1 MKTNICTTQDQSAR
15 LLKCGV
21 STDTAD
27 MCWHAVIVP
36 RGGSLTSTLDPSEE
50 WDLWAEPY
58 DCMPEELQVA
68 KLMEDYNEIQPA
80 WSLSALLGLLP
91 FKIHSGNFEF
101 WLDVAPI
108 NFGKEWSIGYYC
120 TEKPRTIK
128 GLTHTESLIECAVRE
143 IEWLSDNGHK
153 MKGGTDGED

>member
-27 MCWHAVIVP
+27 MMFTPHNT
-36 RGGSLTSTLDPSEE
+36 LST
-50 WDLWAEPY
+50 EPY
-58 DCMPEELQVA
+58 KEAL
-68 KLMEDYNEIQPA
+68 EDRGYIPA
-80 WSLSALLGLLP
+80 WSLSRLLSLLP
-91 FKIHSGNFEF
+91 FKIPCDNFEL

-108 NFGKEWSIGYYC
+108 NFGTQWSIGYYC

-143 IEWLSDNGHK
+143 IEWLSANGYK
-153 MKGGTDGED
+153 LNEQ

>member
-27 MCWHAVIVP
+27 MMFTPHNT
-36 RGGSLTSTLDPSEE
+36 LST
-50 WDLWAEPY
+50 EPY
-58 DCMPEELQVA
+58 KETL
-68 KLMEDYNEIQPA
+68 EDRGYIPA
-80 WSLSALLGLLP
+80 WTLSRLLTLLP
-91 FKIHSGNFEF
+91 FKIHSCEYEY
-101 WLDVAPI
+101 WLDIAPI
-108 NFGKEWSIGYYC
+108 NYGKQWSVGYYC

-143 IEWLSDNGHK
+143 IEWLSANGHK
-153 MKGGTDGED
+153 LKGGTDGED